1 MLPAVHRDM
10 DELEKASA
18 SLNMP
23 IDQLKNAFFWFVNAT
38 SMDGIALGH
47 LQSGDTDKAID
58 IFGKKET
65 FSSLLN
71 LAVIASIQGD
81 KKRYVTNL
89 IKIIHDET
97 YRTGLICAV
106 CGDTFHIDEDELI
119 HLFIDEL
126 AKVANASELPSL
138 FENPHSTSEDKN
150 YVAKLSIGEPISAIN
165 NAIATAKDANNDA
178 ESQFNARLLLMTST
192 KKHLDVVKSTLGT
205 DDLQYQMLAD
215 KLAQTIL
222 QCGINYYNKT
232 DEDDYIS
239 IDKAYKLQHYAE
251 TVAVG
256 SMLKSRCKE
265 NVDILNKKKKDLPP
279 KEVASEVKYITNE
292 LVKFCK
298 LPDKICHAKD
308 LLNNTKPH
316 LQSMKA
322 KLGTYNDYYLKIS
335 TGVVGNALHNIIE
348 EVNAVQS
355 DPSVQLS
362 LRLGAVSTI
371 KGVFKSAWD
380 ATLLMDGFDME
391 SDFKVNRYN
400 GNRITLRKMCNDLG
414 ILTDT
419 SYTTRPTNSAQKI
432 SPSPSYYPPQSSQSS
447 NSDENWGCWVVA
459 AIVFII
465 ICISQCH

>member
-178 ESQFNARLLLMTST
+178 ESQFNAGLLLMTST

-335 TGVVGNALHNIIE
+335 TGIVSKALQNIIE
-348 EVNAVQS
+348 EVNAVQNL
-355 DPSVQLS
+355 DYLAIPE
-362 LRLGAVSTI
+362 
-371 KGVFKSAWD
+371 VFKSAWE
-380 ATLLMDGFDME
+380 ATLLMDKFDME
-391 SDFKVNRYN
+391 SDFKSSRYN
-400 GNRITLRKMCNDLG
+400 MNRTTLKKMCDELG
-414 ILTDT
+414 IKT
-419 SYTTRPTNSAQKI
+419 STSIFN
-432 SPSPSYYPPQSSQSS
+432 
-447 NSDENWGCWVVA
+447 NSDENWGCWIVA